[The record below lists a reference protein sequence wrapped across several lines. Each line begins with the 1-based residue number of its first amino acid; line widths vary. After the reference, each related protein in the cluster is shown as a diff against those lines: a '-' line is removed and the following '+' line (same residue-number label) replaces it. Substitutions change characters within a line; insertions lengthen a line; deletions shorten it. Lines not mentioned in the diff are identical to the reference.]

1 MSKLNLWQINKF
13 ICRQRYKPGTSANVP
28 GLYYHRKSLH
38 KNTPRSP
45 CGERGAK
52 TKLVFTAARCL
63 QSRSYAAGGARYL
76 QADLMLLTHA
86 GCAFKD
92 PRGRFGI
99 SYPIAVLR
107 TEQSTAGEVKS
118 DETRMAHAVLQHTA
132 YTGDAFLRFVPLH
145 CAVTAGTGQPPSC
158 IVGLRCRKG
167 CIRGAEQLLTCTDR
181 PDGSGARSGR

>member
-1 MSKLNLWQINKF
+1 MSKLNLWQINNLYIVKDTSPERLQTF
-13 ICRQRYKPGTSANVP
+13 RACIITERVCTKIRPGHLAVSGALKRYPFYLRQDACK
-28 GLYYHRKSLH
+28 
-38 KNTPRSP
+38 
-45 CGERGAK
+45 
-52 TKLVFTAARCL
+52 
-63 QSRSYAAGGARYL
+63 SRSYAAGGARYL

-167 CIRGAEQLLTCTDR
+167 CIRGAERELTCTGR